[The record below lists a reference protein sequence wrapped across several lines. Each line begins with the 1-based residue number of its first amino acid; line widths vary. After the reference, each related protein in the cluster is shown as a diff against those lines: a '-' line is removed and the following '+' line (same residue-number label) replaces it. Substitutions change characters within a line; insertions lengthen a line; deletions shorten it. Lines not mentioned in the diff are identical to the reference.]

1 MYSVSYIKVALLFTL
16 LWTLPVLSQELYVR
30 YRFINIISKD
40 DFGRDLVFPTVVCYN
55 KKSDEIVVVDSSK
68 PKLIFYTPDLFP
80 FFSIGPG
87 RRVLVPKGVAF
98 DCKGFIYIA
107 QGLGALNQK
116 TPIISILNGAGIWVK
131 DIPLNMIPSS
141 ISVDKKGNIYVSGK
155 EGCLV
160 LDSRGEPIK
169 KIVPVDAIPG
179 EPPGPVPL
187 SDVYI
192 DSKGR
197 IYLLSEDMG
206 RIYVYNDQGK
216 LLFKAGKKGGTPGKL
231 SRPKGVAA
239 DPISGFIY
247 VTDYMRHVVQIL
259 DYHTGFYIGELGGRG
274 WDPGWFNYPTD
285 IAVDSRGFIYVC
297 DLFNHRVQVFK
308 VYLSYQKGS

>member
-1 MYSVSYIKVALLFTL
+1 MYSVSYIKVALIFAL
-16 LWTLPVLSQELYVR
+16 LWALPASSQELYVK
-30 YRFINIISKD
+30 YRFIGIISKD

-68 PKLIFYTPDLFP
+68 PVLIFYTPDLFP
-80 FFSIGPG
+80 FFSMGPG
-87 RRVLVPKGVAF
+87 RKVLVPKGVAF
-98 DCKGFIYIA
+98 DYKGFIYIA

-116 TPIISILNGAGIWVK
+116 TPMVSILNGAGIWVR
-131 DIPLNMIPSS
+131 DIPLKMIPSS
-141 ISVDKKGNIYVSGK
+141 ISVDKKGNIYVSGR

-160 LDSRGEPIK
+160 LDSRGKPIK

-179 EPPGPVPL
+179 ESPGPVSL

-206 RIYVYNDQGK
+206 RVYVYNDQGK

-231 SRPKGVAA
+231 SRPRGVAA

-274 WDPGWFNYPTD
+274 WGPGWFNYPTD

-308 VYLSYQKGS
+308 VYLSYQRGS